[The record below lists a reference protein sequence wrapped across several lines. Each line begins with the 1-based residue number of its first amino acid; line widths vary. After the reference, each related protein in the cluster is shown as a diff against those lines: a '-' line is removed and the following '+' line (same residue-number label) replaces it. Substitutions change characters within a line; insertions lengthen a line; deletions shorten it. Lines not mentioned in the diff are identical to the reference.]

1 MRRLK
6 LISVGESNV
15 GKTSF
20 VRRFAD
26 QTWIASGI
34 ATIGIDFKIRT
45 VGFKGESLK
54 LFLWDTAG
62 AERFRHLSRAYYRGC
77 DGAFLMF
84 SVSDR
89 DSFERITDHHS
100 AMCTHAGDRV
110 QAVLVGLKSDLAG
123 SERKVSFAE
132 AMALAASLRSP
143 AGARLRY
150 MECSS
155 LSGQGIEQVV
165 YALTR
170 DCHRRMAPRPPEQS
184 RLASRRMPSSA
195 WKCCVQ

>member
-6 LISVGESNV
+6 LISMGETNV

-26 QTWIASGI
+26 LTWTASGI
-34 ATIGIDFKIRT
+34 ATIGVDFKIRT

-77 DGAFLMF
+77 DGVFLMF

-89 DSFERITDHHS
+89 DSFQRITEHHS
-100 AMCTHAGDRV
+100 AMCAHARQCV
-110 QAVLVGLKSDLAG
+110 QAVVVGLKSDLAG
-123 SERKVSFAE
+123 SERKVGVAE
-132 AMALAASLRSP
+132 ATALAASLRSP
-143 AGARLRY
+143 DGAPLRY

-170 DCHRRMAPRPPEQS
+170 DCHRQMAPQPPEQS
-184 RLASRRMPSSA
+184 CSAPRRTPSTA
-195 WKCCVQ
+195 WQCCVQ